1 MDYEITQLLKQYK
14 SMFDIDLD
22 INVMHMDEEKKEQV
36 YNLLVDSI
44 DNEEE
49 IPFNLLEDFIRDL
62 PEEALIQLIYG
73 RYSVIV

>member
-1 MDYEITQLLKQYK
+1 MEYEITQLLKQYK
-14 SMFDIDLD
+14 KMFDIDLD

-36 YNLLVDSI
+36 YNLLSDAI

-62 PEEALIQLIYG
+62 PEEALI
-73 RYSVIV
+73 

>member
-22 INVMHMDEEKKEQV
+22 INVMHMDEEKKEQI

-49 IPFNLLEDFIRDL
+49 IPFNLLEDRDRDW
-62 PEEALIQLIYG
+62 ETFFY
-73 RYSVIV
+73 IV

>member
-1 MDYEITQLLKQYK
+1 MEYEITQLLKQYK
-14 SMFDIDLD
+14 KMFDIDLD
-22 INVMHMDEEKKEQV
+22 INVMHMDEEKKEQI

-62 PEEALIQLIYG
+62 PEETLI
-73 RYSVIV
+73 